1 MTSVALETG
10 DRALV
15 RLLRVGDEAAFA
27 QLVRRESP
35 ALLRVALS
43 HVRTRAVAEEVVQE
57 AWLGVLR
64 GIGRFEGRSSLKTWI
79 FRIAVN
85 VAKTRAIREA
95 RSLPFSALA
104 DEPTVDPE
112 RFEHGRW
119 RHAPTSFDRLEQRD
133 ALQCVEKTIATL
145 PPEQRQV
152 ITLLDI
158 CGLGSI
164 EVCDLLELTPENQRV
179 LLHRARAKVCAAL
192 ERLEIGAGGAL
203 TSAPST
209 TSAAKREVHE
219 HESESG
225 AH

>member
-1 MTSVALETG
+1 MTSVALESS

-15 RLLRVGDEAAFA
+15 RSLRAGDEAAFT

-43 HVRTRAVAEEVVQE
+43 YVRTRAVAEEVVQE

-64 GIGRFEGRSSLKTWI
+64 GLDRFEGRSSLKTWI

-85 VAKTRAIREA
+85 VAKTRATREA

-112 RFEHGRW
+112 RFEDGRW
-119 RHAPTSFDRLEQRD
+119 RNAPTSFERLEQRD
-133 ALQCVEKTIATL
+133 ALHCIEKTIATL
-145 PPEQRQV
+145 PPQQRQV
-152 ITLLDI
+152 ITLRDI
-158 CGLGSI
+158 CGLDSV
-164 EVCDLLELTPENQRV
+164 EVCDLLELTSENQRV
-179 LLHRARAKVCAAL
+179 LLHRARAKVCAAV
-192 ERLEIGAGGAL
+192 ERLEISTGAAL

-209 TSAAKREVHE
+209 TSAPRT
-219 HESESG
+219 G
-225 AH
+225 GTRT